1 MNKKTAFSFVNWI
14 KTKMAKKAETPAH
27 TAQKD
32 DKKYNEYMV
41 LQFLLFESV
50 NAATLT
56 HLLNSTYGTNIPVH
70 KVELTRSIE
79 ALQKL
84 ITEYK
89 KSK

>member
-32 DKKYNEYMV
+32 DKEYNEYMV

-70 KVELTRSIE
+70 KIELIHSVE